1 MQNKKNIRYIWDIYN
16 TLYVVS
22 QAIIVGPVIVYLL
35 LHCFGLSFHGICW
48 QLEKSPVEN
57 HLVYLS
63 TNRPPG
69 HLKKFLMN
77 TNMHVTTMTNV
88 NYKCNVPIIGSGVKI
103 MWFVC
108 KQLCLNMEQVQV
120 ESIMDVHLV
129 FWVMLGV
136 TGMKKYFPPECSC
149 IL

>member
-1 MQNKKNIRYIWDIYN
+1 MGFVDNWK
-16 TLYVVS
+16 
-22 QAIIVGPVIVYLL
+22 
-35 LHCFGLSFHGICW
+35 
-48 QLEKSPVEN
+48 KSPVEN

-88 NYKCNVPIIGSGVKI
+88 NHKCNVPIIGSGVKI